1 MATGLTPTSCLRVVA
16 ALLRVVIVDDDPTVL
31 RSFKRALK
39 VRRPAWEVT
48 TVSGSGEALS
58 HLEASDCDVLVTD
71 YEMPDCNGLELL
83 TKVQACWPRV
93 RRVILSGKP
102 ADLAE
107 ADFPPQNLVQAWV
120 RKAWGADEL
129 IAVVED
135 LVAESSVLESRHN
148 AR

>member
-1 MATGLTPTSCLRVVA
+1 MTPGLTPTSRLRVVA
-16 ALLRVVIVDDDPTVL
+16 ALLRVIIVDDDPTVL

-48 TVSGSGEALS
+48 TVSGSQEALEQ
-58 HLEASDCDVLVTD
+58 LEAGNFDVFVTD
-71 YEMPDCNGLELL
+71 YEMPDLNGVELL
-83 TKVQACWPRV
+83 RKVEAQWPMV

-102 ADLAE
+102 ADLA
-107 ADFPPQNLVQAWV
+107 DFVPQNLVQAWV

-135 LVAESSVLESRHN
+135 LVAESSILESRHSLV
-148 AR
+148 

>member
-1 MATGLTPTSCLRVVA
+1 MTLGPTPTSHLRVVA
-16 ALLRVVIVDDDPTVL
+16 ALLRVIIVDDDPTVL

-48 TVSGSGEALS
+48 TVSGSQQALGCLQTS
-58 HLEASDCDVLVTD
+58 SCDVFVTD
-71 YEMPDCNGLELL
+71 YEMPDVNGVELL
-83 TKVQACWPRV
+83 RRVERQWPLV

-102 ADLAE
+102 ADLA
-107 ADFPPQNLVQAWV
+107 DFAPQNLVQAWV

-135 LVAESSVLESRHN
+135 LVAESSVQENRHS
-148 AR
+148 AF

>member
-1 MATGLTPTSCLRVVA
+1 VTLGLTPASHLRVVA
-16 ALLRVVIVDDDPTVL
+16 ALLRLIIVDDDPAVL
-31 RSFKRALK
+31 RSFKRAIK

-48 TVSGSGEALS
+48 TVSDSQQAIEY
-58 HLEASDCDVLVTD
+58 LEDGNCDVLVTD
-71 YEMPDCNGLELL
+71 YEMPDLNGVQLL
-83 TKVQACWPRV
+83 SKVQEQWPSV

-107 ADFPPQNLVQAWV
+107 FSPQSLVQAWV

-135 LVAESSVLESRHN
+135 LVAESSLLENRQN
-148 AR
+148 AL